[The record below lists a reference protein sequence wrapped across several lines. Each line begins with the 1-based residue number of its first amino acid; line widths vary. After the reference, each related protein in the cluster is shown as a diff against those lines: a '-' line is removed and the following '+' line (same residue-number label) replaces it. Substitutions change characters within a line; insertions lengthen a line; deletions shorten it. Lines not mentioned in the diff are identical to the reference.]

1 VPVTDLAAVARRAL
15 PLIDLTSLNDDDTP
29 ERIAALC
36 GRAVT
41 PFGKV
46 AAVCIYP
53 RFVAQARELL
63 RGKKVRIATVSNF
76 PQGTAALADV
86 VSETRKAVADG
97 ADEVDVVMPYRAYL
111 AGDRRAATELI
122 AATKAA
128 CGDARLKVILETGQL
143 ARPEVIAGAGRDAI
157 AAGADF
163 LKTSTGKTSP
173 SATPEAA
180 EALLEVIRAH
190 RDKTQRVIGF
200 KAAGGIR
207 TAAQAA
213 VYLDLADRLLGPDYA
228 RPETLRFGA
237 SGLLDDLLAVLGE
250 TATAGKAAKS
260 DY

>member
-1 VPVTDLAAVARRAL
+1 MTDLAAVARRAL
-15 PLIDLTSLNDDDTP
+15 PLIDLTSLNDDDTS

-41 PFGKV
+41 PFGQV

-53 RFVAQARELL
+53 RFVAGARKLL
-63 RGKKVRIATVSNF
+63 RGKKVRIATVANF

-86 VSETRKAVADG
+86 ASEARTAVADG

-128 CGDARLKVILETGQL
+128 CGEARLKVILETGQL
-143 ARPEVIAGAGRDAI
+143 ARADIIADAGRDAI

-180 EALLEVIRAH
+180 EALLGVIRAH

-213 VYLDLADRLLGPDYA
+213 VYLELADRLLGPDYA
-228 RPETLRFGA
+228 RPETFRFGA

-250 TATAGKAAKS
+250 GATAGKAAGKS

>member
-1 VPVTDLAAVARRAL
+1 MTDLATAARRAL

-53 RFVAQARELL
+53 RFVAQAHKLL
-63 RGKKVRIATVSNF
+63 RGRKVRIATVANF
-76 PQGTAALADV
+76 PEGTAALADV
-86 VSETRKAVADG
+86 VAEARTAVGDG
-97 ADEVDVVMPYRAYL
+97 ADEVDVVMPYGAYL

-122 AATKAA
+122 SATKAA
-128 CGDARLKVILETGQL
+128 CGAARLKVILETGRL
-143 ARPEVIAGAGRDAI
+143 ARADIIAAAGRDAI

-180 EALLEVIRAH
+180 EALLDVIRAH

-207 TAAQAA
+207 TAVQAA
-213 VYLDLADRLLGPDYA
+213 VYFDLVDRLLGPGYV
-228 RPETLRFGA
+228 RPDTFRFGA

-250 TATAGKAAKS
+250 TATAGKAAGKS